1 MSKFKAIIK
10 FKVEKTHPD
19 IEYIKNPEEVLS
31 FEDVYSFNQS
41 YSEEDVS
48 SYIKNDLSIVAGG
61 GYDDKHINILDFV
74 IEKIE

>member
-1 MSKFKAIIK
+1 MSKFKAMIK

-19 IEYIKNPEEVLS
+19 IEYIENPEEVLS

-61 GYDDKHINILDFV
+61 GYDNKHINILDFV
-74 IEKIE
+74 IEKIG